1 MKYILST
8 LVLGLVLWASLLIA
22 NNTIFADL
30 VNSDPI
36 ASTFA
41 DGLSTKATLSGDMKL
56 DYENQSVDQT
66 SKGNFFLNNWSSL
79 VFGLLGFLDIVVRL
93 TPTTT
98 DNSVLSV
105 LSKFMDAII
114 PNRKKGGG
122 SF

>member
-1 MKYILST
+1 MKYILSI
-8 LVLGLVLWASLLIA
+8 LVVGLLLWASILIA
-22 NNTIFADL
+22 NNTMFADF

-41 DGLSTKATLSGDMKL
+41 DGLSTKATLTGDVKI
-56 DYENQSVDQT
+56 DYENKNEFPEAT
-66 SKGNFFLNNWSSL
+66 GNFFTDNWGSL
-79 VFGLLGFLDIVVRL
+79 VIGFLGFLDIIARL
-93 TPTTT
+93 TPTQT